1 MRSIEKILKEIEKAE
16 AEKSQY
22 IEDAGLYRGEDG
34 YWHWRNPLL
43 VLKINKAIR
52 HIANLKINLNQ
63 ERQKRWWKP

>member
-16 AEKSQY
+16 AEKRQC
-22 IEDAGLYRGEDG
+22 IEDAGLYRTEDG
-34 YWHWRNPLL
+34 YWSWRNPLL
-43 VLKINKAIR
+43 VLKINEAIR